1 MPVVQLEVMKA
12 SWLKQYNTL
21 THTTSFRLAFVA
33 LLVSLCGV
41 VFISY
46 GIYHEYPE
54 RAQQKTFED
63 ARSGINQELSELM
76 TKGDEVVAIP
86 KVVSAIASEDSATLS
101 EVLPIERDKR
111 GINLMK
117 AVNKD
122 GVVIVRTVTTSAI
135 GDNAFINSPIGRK
148 MVQSGQSVA
157 SVEINAVDA
166 RQLIIST
173 GRFVYRNNAR
183 VGALTATYLADDIYA
198 KHFANAYLSA
208 GSEVAFYTNEYG
220 LAGTSIA
227 APTSKK
233 LIEGYLKPELDIIKQ
248 DNTKKLIRLPD
259 GRIFI
264 VRNMFLPG
272 TEGSVGGVLIFT
284 QLKYINSFVVIGL
297 LIPLI
302 IFFIVL
308 FRLRRHYLGRGKKIS
323 WLSPSLDMFIIFYFL
338 SCLTLLLF
346 LQGNFPK
353 FKIPVYPL
361 YNSVL
366 RLQPEGGIFDSRFS
380 QRISVILDSGG
391 EAINAIRLSLSYNP
405 SELKVQSID
414 MDRSICEN
422 FILSEH
428 NSKTGQIE
436 MECIIPNPGFK
447 GNGAVVG
454 DLFFKAEPGIKQ
466 TTIHFNDDSQVL
478 ANDGLGT
485 NVLRLAVNSAIRFND
500 DSASKDSLVLF
511 SPSHPNPERWYSKKT
526 VALSWA
532 PSLPARISAV
542 DGVLEKTSASLPPLQ
557 KKILE
562 DGTHHFTVSMRN
574 ESGKELNE
582 SITVNIDTTPPEIL
596 NLGASETKIK
606 PGGLVRFTASGKD
619 SMSGLQRVFYLK
631 INDEIFFPI
640 GQDVY
645 IPFPQSGVYT
655 ITLRAYD
662 KAGNYSDTSKK
673 ITVRRY
679 Q

>member
-1 MPVVQLEVMKA
+1 MKA
-12 SWLKQYNTL
+12 SWLKQFGNL
-21 THTTSFRLAFVA
+21 TKTTPFHLAFVA

-41 VFISY
+41 VFITY
-46 GIYHEYPE
+46 GIYQEYPK
-54 RAQQKTFED
+54 RAVQKTFEKT
-63 ARSGINQELSELM
+63 RVGINQELSELM
-76 TKGDEVVAIP
+76 EKGNEVASIP
-86 KVVSAIASEDSATLS
+86 KVVSAIASEDSGTLS
-101 EVLPIERDKR
+101 EILPIEKEKR

-117 AVNKD
+117 VVNKD
-122 GVVIVRTVTTSAI
+122 GVVIVRTVTTNAV
-135 GDNAFINSPIGRK
+135 GDNTFINSPIGRK

-157 SVEINAVDA
+157 SVETSAVDA

-173 GRFVYRNNAR
+173 GRFVYRNNVR
-183 VGALTATYLADDIYA
+183 IGALTATYLADDIYA
-198 KHFANAYLSA
+198 THFANAYLPE
-208 GSEVAFYTNEYG
+208 GSEVAFYTKEYG
-220 LAGTSIA
+220 LAGTSITI
-227 APTSKK
+227 PVSKK
-233 LIEGYLKPELDIIKQ
+233 LIEGYLKPELDIIQ
-248 DNTKKLIRLPD
+248 NDNTEKLIRLPD
-259 GRIFI
+259 GKIFI

-272 TEGSVGGVLIFT
+272 VEGSAGGVLIFT
-284 QLKYINSFVVIGL
+284 QLKYINLLVIIDL
-297 LIPLI
+297 LIPLA

-308 FRLRRHYLGRGKKIS
+308 FKLRRHYLRRGKKIS
-323 WLSPSLDMFIIFYFL
+323 WCCPSLDIFVIIYFL

-346 LQGNFPK
+346 LYGNLPK
-353 FKIPVYPL
+353 FKMPVYPL

-366 RLQPEGGIFDSRFS
+366 RLQPEGGIFDSRFP

-447 GNGAVVG
+447 GNGAIVG

-466 TTIHFNDDSQVL
+466 TVIRFNDDSQVL

-485 NVLRLAVNSAIRFND
+485 NVLRLAVNSTIRFN
-500 DSASKDSLVLF
+500 ADSLTAGKESLLLF

-532 PSLPARISAV
+532 PSLPGRISAV

-557 KKILE
+557 KKVLE
-562 DGTHHFTVSMRN
+562 DGTHHFTVSMRA
-574 ESGKELNE
+574 ESGKEISE
-582 SITVNIDTTPPEIL
+582 SIAVNIDTTPPETL
-596 NLGASETKIK
+596 TLSASETKIK

-631 INDEIFFPI
+631 IDDEIFFPI